1 MYKYDN
7 ELAEKQAD
15 QAAYCDYYSRL
26 KNLAQTMFKWK
37 NLPKSV
43 NERYLEYC
51 LFTYGRAV
59 FFDAPSMGYMALNC
73 ALEGI
78 NFYQEPNTIRPL
90 TPIKVF
96 DSIPA
101 DKCVLIRNT
110 PDMYPT
116 FLTTNRYAKMLYDID
131 QSIDVNIKAQKTP
144 ILILT
149 DQKQKQSAMALY
161 QKYNGNTPVIYGNKD
176 NYDPNSF
183 KVLRTDAPFVA
194 AQLQDIK
201 ITKYNEYL
209 AFLGIGMADYKAERR
224 VQDEVE
230 QFDRQSNALANIGLS
245 QRKAACEKINDLF
258 GLNVDVHLA
267 SEIYITEG
275 ARYSRSNYATSYTS
289 SGGDNASSVGANAS
303 KDGDE

>member
-26 KNLAQTMFKWK
+26 KNLAITMFKWH
-37 NLPKSV
+37 NLPDSV
-43 NERYLEYC
+43 NERYLDYC

-59 FFDAPSMGYMALNC
+59 FFDATSLGYMALNC

-78 NFYQEPNTIRPL
+78 NFYQEPNSIRPI
-90 TPIKVF
+90 TPVKVF
-96 DSIPA
+96 DSIPY
-101 DKCVLIRNT
+101 DNCVLIRNT

-116 FLTTNRYAKMLYDID
+116 FLTTIRYAKMLYDID

-194 AQLQDIK
+194 GQLQDIK

-209 AFLGIGMADYKAERR
+209 GFLGVGMADYKAERR
-224 VQDEVE
+224 VANEVT

-245 QRKAACEKINDLF
+245 QRKEACKKINRLF
-258 GLNVDVHLA
+258 ELNVDVELA
-267 SEIYITEG
+267 TDAYITEG
-275 ARYSRSNYATSYTS
+275 SKYSKNSYNATYTKNYQ
-289 SGGDNASSVGANAS
+289 DNIETAEGEV
-303 KDGDE
+303 

>member
-26 KNLAQTMFKWK
+26 KNLANTMFKWH
-37 NLPKSV
+37 NLPVSV

-59 FFDAPSMGYMALNC
+59 FFDAPSLGYMVLNC

-78 NFYQEPNTIRPL
+78 NFYQEPNSIRPI
-90 TPIKVF
+90 TPVKVF
-96 DSIPA
+96 DSIPC
-101 DKCVLIRNT
+101 DNCVLIRNT

-116 FLTTNRYAKMLYDID
+116 FLTTIRYAKMLYDID

-194 AQLQDIK
+194 GQLQDIK

-209 AFLGIGMADYKAERR
+209 GFLGIGMADYKAERR
-224 VQDEVE
+224 VANEVS
-230 QFDRQSNALANIGLS
+230 QFDKQSNALANIGLS
-245 QRKAACEKINDLF
+245 QRKEACKKINRLF
-258 GLNVDVHLA
+258 GLNVDVELA
-267 SEIYITEG
+267 TDAYITEG
-275 ARYSRSNYATSYTS
+275 NKYSKNSYNATYTKNYQDSTET
-289 SGGDNASSVGANAS
+289 
-303 KDGDE
+303 DEGEV